1 MTEANRS
8 VVVGL
13 LGGIGSGKSQLAALL
28 QEAGAVVVSGDQAGH
43 EALLEPA
50 IRERVIETFG
60 EGIVDENGQVE
71 RRKLGALVFANPDR
85 RRELEAL
92 VHPWIKARLAQQV
105 EEARRAGAP
114 VIVLDAAIMIEAGW
128 ADLCDELVFVE
139 VPREVRLARVRR
151 QRNWEEEEVE
161 ARERAQLALTAKAA
175 RAQHILD
182 NSGTLDDLRRRLGPL
197 LRRWGLTPP
206 G

>member
-1 MTEANRS
+1 MAEGRRS

-13 LGGIGSGKSQLAALL
+13 LGGIGSGKSQVAALL

-43 EALLEPA
+43 EALLQPA
-50 IRERVIETFG
+50 IRERVIQTFG
-60 EGIVDENGQVE
+60 EGIVDENGQVQ
-71 RRKLGALVFANPDR
+71 RRKLGALVFASPDR
-85 RRELEAL
+85 RRELEAI
-92 VHPWIKARLAQQV
+92 VHPWIKGRLAQQV
-105 EEARRAGAP
+105 EVARRGGTP
-114 VIVLDAAIMIEAGW
+114 LIVLDAAIMLEAGW

-139 VPREVRLARVRR
+139 VPREVRLARIRR
-151 QRNWEEEEVE
+151 QRNWDEEEVE

-197 LRRWGLTPP
+197 LRRWGLSPP